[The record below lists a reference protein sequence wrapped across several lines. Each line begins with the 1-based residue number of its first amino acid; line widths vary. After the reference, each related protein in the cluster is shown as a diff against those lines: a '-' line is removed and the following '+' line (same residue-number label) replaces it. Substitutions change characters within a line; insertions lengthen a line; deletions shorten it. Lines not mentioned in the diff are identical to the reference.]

1 MIQGQITWFEIPVEN
16 LDRAI
21 LFYSEVLAI
30 KIEKN
35 KFLAQE
41 YGIFNKDKDD
51 TVKGALVK
59 KTDYLP
65 GTGIILFFYVI
76 DLLESLK
83 KVERFGGKVLVEKT
97 LLKQQTA
104 EGFLSIKQNLIDG
117 NIGYIAESLDC
128 EGNCI
133 CLYSNS

>member
-21 LFYSEVLAI
+21 LFYSEVLFI

-35 KFLAQE
+35 KFLNQE
-41 YGIFNKDKDD
+41 YGIFNKEIN

-59 KTDYLP
+59 KVDHQP
-65 GTGIILFFYVI
+65 GSGIILFFYVVDLI
-76 DLLESLK
+76 DSLK
-83 KVERFGGKVLVEKT
+83 KVERFGGKVLIEKT
-97 LLKQQTA
+97 LLKQQSA
-104 EGFLSIKQNLIDG
+104 DGFLSIKQNMIDG
-117 NIGYIAESLDC
+117 NIGYYAEFIDS
-128 EGNCI
+128 EGNKI